1 MAVKR
6 NSGRKSR
13 HSRKHS
19 RKHKRSYKGG
29 GETVENMMPKG
40 MSGGTEDMKH
50 PSSVENIAHPD
61 NAAPMAG
68 GTSCM
73 MTGGNPLSPAS
84 ISGGGRRRKYKNKS
98 KRNTKR
104 KSSQAGGE
112 GVLATA
118 AVPFGLLALQRYFSG
133 SRKSKNGFRNKSKR
147 TFRRRK

>member
-29 GETVENMMPKG
+29 GETVENMLPKG
-40 MSGGTEDMKH
+40 MGGGTEEGME
-50 PSSVENIAHPD
+50 PMAHP
-61 NAAPMAG
+61 AAAAAMTGGSSCTPAMAG
-68 GTSCM
+68 G
-73 MTGGNPLSPAS
+73 NNLSPAS